1 MGSTGN
7 GGQIQPTF
15 RRIEML
21 PKGFRLK
28 SVAVFMTTL
37 MFMMA
42 VPYQTV
48 LAALVP
54 TEAAIDMRSAEEAR
68 EMIHRLLAR
77 DEVQSQLKL
86 HGIDPAEARARADS
100 LSDAEA
106 IEVANHIDQLP
117 AGGSAAEIIVGAIL
131 IVFLVLLI
139 TDLLG
144 LTNVFPFVKKHR

>member
-1 MGSTGN
+1 
-7 GGQIQPTF
+7 
-15 RRIEML
+15 ML

-28 SVAVFMTTL
+28 SAAVFMAAL

-54 TEAAIDMRSAEEAR
+54 TEAAIEVRSAEEAR
-68 EMIHRLLAR
+68 ELIHRLLAR
-77 DEVQSQLKL
+77 EEVQSQLML
-86 HGIDPAEARARADS
+86 RGIDPAEARARVDS

-106 IEVANHIDQLP
+106 IAVANHVDQLP
-117 AGGSAAEIIVGAIL
+117 AGGSTVGIIVGAIL
-131 IVFLVLLI
+131 LVFLVLLI